1 MWRSLLVFVFACL
14 LYVNTLQNGFVL
26 GDEKMTID
34 HPSTSQGIDGIKKH
48 FANSYWRTH
57 GIFYGQGYRPITSAS
72 FSLDYTFWNQSP
84 YGYHLTNVLLFGI
97 LCLVLFLLLT
107 KLQWL
112 HPNLNLLLVLLFA
125 AHPINS
131 ETVAHISYR
140 PEILSFLFFAI
151 ALWLFDQYFD
161 RKRWYYLIISLIFA
175 SLSFISKET
184 TAAMLPMFPM
194 LAWRRTE
201 SLKTGITSSLWFIIP
216 AIFFGLLHFNYT
228 GWFGKPLSPM
238 ENQLLEASSS
248 EIWATK
254 FGMWGKYL
262 QLFFI
267 PYPLRF
273 DYSFNTIPLLNWSS
287 SEIWT
292 LFSFLVLSLVALITA
307 FRKQSGAG
315 FKMMFAFLFFVLA
328 LIPSSNPF
336 FALPHSFSE
345 HHVFIPSFGFLLFL
359 FLSIQEFGWSEKA
372 FTQRFWIISIAVCIL
387 MAASITFFRNQDWKS
402 NESLLT
408 ADIKHL
414 KSNALANT
422 LLAALYHEKGYEAKT
437 TGEKRTFYGSAIRLN
452 EEAQEIHPSE
462 QGYFELALLYGKTE
476 RYEGMLK
483 ACLLHIELTEAQ
495 GKSPSEAILI
505 LKAKAESKLDLQ
517 DT

>member
-1 MWRSLLVFVFACL
+1 MWRSSLVFVFACL
-14 LYVNTLQNGFVL
+14 LYANTLQNGFVL
-26 GDEKMTID
+26 GDVLTVTQSDYSCNWAYPPGYNLAHIYN
-34 HPSTSQGIDGIKKH
+34 QGNHEAK
-48 FANSYWRTH
+48 ANSSRFSTA
-57 GIFYGQGYRPITSAS
+57 ITY
-72 FSLDYTFWNQSP
+72 SLDELFWGLNP
-84 YGYHLTNVLLFGI
+84 IGFHLTNVLLFGL

-112 HPNLNLLLVLLFA
+112 HPNLSLLLVLLFA

-131 ETVAHISYR
+131 EVVAHVSYR
-140 PEILSFLFFAI
+140 YEILGFLFFAF
-151 ALWLFDQYFD
+151 ALRTFNRYFN
-161 RKRWYYLIISLIFA
+161 KQLWGYLIISALL
-175 SLSFISKET
+175 SLLALLSNE
-184 TAAMLPMFPM
+184 ANLLLLLLFPM
-194 LAWRRTE
+194 LAWYRKPE
-201 SLKTGITSSLWFIIP
+201 LKTVFKSSWWIVSLFVLIP
-216 AIFFGLLHFNYT
+216 FLKFSNPYYFT
-228 GWFGKPLSPM
+228 WLSPM

-248 EIWATK
+248 TIWATK
-254 FGMWGKYL
+254 FGLWGKYL
-262 QLFFI
+262 QLLFI

-292 LFSFLVLSLVALITA
+292 LLSFLVLSLVALITA

-437 TGEKRTFYGSAIRLN
+437 TGEKRTFYESAIRLD